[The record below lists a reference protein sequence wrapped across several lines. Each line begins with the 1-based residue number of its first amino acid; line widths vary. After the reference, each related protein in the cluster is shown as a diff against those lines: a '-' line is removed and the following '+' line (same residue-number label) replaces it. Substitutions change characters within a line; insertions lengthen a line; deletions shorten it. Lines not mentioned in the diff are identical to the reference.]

1 MTNMPPE
8 MMITH
13 CGWGPCIPA
22 FLSQLTLLVSIYLI
36 THGLVRRRK
45 TGSAKPFGEILWVTT
60 TAFLAVFLTLGLWR
74 LGSLLSQG
82 VVVLPRYD
90 SDLGTSFTSEFL
102 MNCAY
107 MVPPV
112 ALGYIGS
119 FVLRIKKRVEQ

>member
-1 MTNMPPE
+1 MGHHNCLTDR
-8 MMITH
+8 
-13 CGWGPCIPA
+13 IPDPWA
-22 FLSQLTLLVSIYLI
+22 MAAGF
-36 THGLVRRRK
+36 
-45 TGSAKPFGEILWVTT
+45 
-60 TAFLAVFLTLGLWR
+60 
-74 LGSLLSQG
+74 LLSQG

-119 FVLRIKKRVEQ
+119 FVLRIKKRGEQ